1 MIDNL
6 DKRIVDILKKDSR
19 CPFVDIADKIGVSE
33 GTIRSRVHRM
43 IDEDVIR
50 GFTIKTSSKNVK
62 ALVEIRIDVNTETEE
77 IAKELTGYEG
87 VTEVFEVTGDQDII
101 AIVDV
106 ESSQKLNDIIERIRH
121 YDNILSTRTR
131 LILREHFGEI

>member
-6 DKRIVDILKKDSR
+6 DKRILEIMKKDSR
-19 CPFVDIADKIGVSE
+19 CPYVEIADKLGVSE
-33 GTIRSRVHRM
+33 GTVRSRVHKM
-43 IDEDVIR
+43 TEDGIIR

-62 ALVEIRIDVNTETEE
+62 ALVEVKIDVNTDTEA
-77 IAKELTGYEG
+77 IARELSTYDG

-106 ESSQKLNDIIERIRH
+106 ESSQSLNEIIERVRR
-121 YDNILSTRTR
+121 YDNVLSTRTR
-131 LILREHFGEI
+131 LILKEHFGEN